1 MGVDKQLMNGEC
13 DMKSTS
19 LDNNGYR
26 KISNRKNIIKIIM
39 GIVLLILA
47 GIEIIVTVLVLKKDW
62 MTNLLDTLAVVAI
75 ISGAIILL
83 FGIIDFVFVKKEN
96 EYLRNLPY
104 RFDYVAESES
114 YKMIGKKKKEK
125 FEFAYYERFSLWKSY
140 IEQEYDNRKNNEDF
154 YRFLNRKLR
163 GKRDEKELMLNLMIP
178 FDITVLTV
186 FFTVKPTMSEIEMI
200 ISLIGL
206 SLFLVIFLT
215 INIWKINDEIYFLE
229 DFMILVFPELHID
242 VIQNATDERR

>member
-1 MGVDKQLMNGEC
+1 
-13 DMKSTS
+13 MKSKVS
-19 LDNNGYR
+19 DNNEYR
-26 KISNRKNIIKIIM
+26 MVSNKKNIVKIII
-39 GIVLLILA
+39 GSVLLILA
-47 GIEIIVTVLVLKKDW
+47 GIEIGVTVLVLKKDW
-62 MTNLLDTLAVVAI
+62 MTNLLDALAVAAI

-83 FGIIDFVFVKKEN
+83 FGIIDFVFVKREN
-96 EYLRNLPY
+96 EYLRKLPY
-104 RFDYVAESES
+104 RFDYVAELES

-125 FEFAYYERFSLWKSY
+125 FSFAYYEKFSLWKSY
-140 IEQEYDNRKNNEDF
+140 IEQKYKNKKNNEDF

-215 INIWKINDEIYFLE
+215 MNIWKINDEIYFLE
-229 DFMILVFPELHID
+229 GFMLLVFPKLHID
-242 VIQNATDERR
+242 VIQIATEERR

>member
-1 MGVDKQLMNGEC
+1 
-13 DMKSTS
+13 MKSKVS
-19 LDNNGYR
+19 DNNEYR
-26 KISNRKNIIKIIM
+26 MVSNKKNIVKIII
-39 GIVLLILA
+39 GSVLLILA
-47 GIEIIVTVLVLKKDW
+47 GIEIGVTVLVLKKDW
-62 MTNLLDTLAVVAI
+62 MTNLLDALAVAAI

-83 FGIIDFVFVKKEN
+83 FGIIDFVFVKREN
-96 EYLRNLPY
+96 EYLRKLPY
-104 RFDYVAESES
+104 RFDYVAELES

-125 FEFAYYERFSLWKSY
+125 FSFAYYEKFSLWKSY
-140 IEQEYDNRKNNEDF
+140 IGQKYKNRKNNEDF

-215 INIWKINDEIYFLE
+215 MNIWKINDEIYFLE
-229 DFMILVFPELHID
+229 DFMLLVFPELHID
-242 VIQNATDERR
+242 VIQIATEERR

>member
-1 MGVDKQLMNGEC
+1 
-13 DMKSTS
+13 MKSIL

-26 KISNRKNIIKIIM
+26 KVSNKKNIIKIIM
-39 GIVLLILA
+39 GFLLLILA
-47 GIEIIVTVLVLKKDW
+47 GIEIIVTVLALKKEW
-62 MTNLLDTLAVVAI
+62 MTNLLDTLTIVVI
-75 ISGAIILL
+75 ITGAIILL
-83 FGIIDFVFVKKEN
+83 FGIIDFVFVNKEN

-104 RFDYVAESES
+104 RFDYVAEAES
-114 YKMIGKKKKEK
+114 YKMIGKKKKGK
-125 FEFAYYERFSLWKSY
+125 FEFAYYEKFSLWKSY
-140 IEQEYDNRKNNEDF
+140 IEQEYANRKNNVDF

-163 GKRDEKELMLNLMIP
+163 GKKDEKELMLNLMIP

-229 DFMILVFPELHID
+229 DFMLLVFPELHID

>member
-1 MGVDKQLMNGEC
+1 
-13 DMKSTS
+13 MKSTL

-26 KISNRKNIIKIIM
+26 KVSNKKNIIKIIM
-39 GIVLLILA
+39 GFLLLILA

-62 MTNLLDTLAVVAI
+62 MTNLLDTLTVVVI
-75 ISGAIILL
+75 ITGAIILL
-83 FGIIDFVFVKKEN
+83 FGIIDFVFVNKEN

-114 YKMIGKKKKEK
+114 YKMIGKKKKGK
-125 FEFAYYERFSLWKSY
+125 FEFAYYEKFSLWKSY
-140 IEQEYDNRKNNEDF
+140 IEQEYANRKNNVDF

-163 GKRDEKELMLNLMIP
+163 GKKDEKELMLNLMIP

-215 INIWKINDEIYFLE
+215 INIWRTNEDIYFLE
-229 DFMILVFPELHID
+229 DFMLLVFPELHID
-242 VIQNATDERR
+242 VIQDNKKQNR